1 MLTIQSIIKSVVY
14 FALCVVA
21 ISGSMGCGDSR
32 EANQKDMGL
41 AINKPIDDLT
51 KKSDEQFLIS
61 VAEFNFEQILLGKLA
76 QQRSSS
82 TAVRDLAKMLE
93 EDHRETRTALGSMA
107 IIKSIS
113 IPGAPTKAANDSYD
127 KINAAPVEAFDAAYL
142 TEVIASH
149 NDAIT
154 LFELC
159 LRSNHDADILA
170 WAQGRLPVLRSHLS
184 SAMELDAQLGPLSE
198 LIR

>member
-1 MLTIQSIIKSVVY
+1 
-14 FALCVVA
+14 
-21 ISGSMGCGDSR
+21 MGCGDSR

-41 AINKPIDDLT
+41 AINKPIDDPT

-113 IPGAPTKAANDSYD
+113 IPGAPTKAAHDIYD

-159 LRSNHDADILA
+159 LRSNHDADIQA
-170 WAQGRLPVLRSHLS
+170 WAQGRLPVLRLHLS